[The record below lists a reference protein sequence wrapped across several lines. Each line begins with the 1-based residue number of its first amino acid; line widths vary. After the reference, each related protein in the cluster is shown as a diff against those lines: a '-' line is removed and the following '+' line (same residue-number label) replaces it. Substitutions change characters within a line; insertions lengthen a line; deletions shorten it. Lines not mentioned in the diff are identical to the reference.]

1 MTRAESRLACGQGP
15 PTANCSA
22 TIVCWHATCA
32 SDDGQVALRSGALV
46 QRRFALIARW
56 RAQQSSEFREVRNMA
71 TSKRGPEPG
80 SQKAKHGGQAVREKY
95 GPEFYSKIGKK
106 GGEAVKEKLGPSF
119 YAEIGKKGGESTKRQ
134 QGPEFY
140 SRIGKKGG
148 ERGRGTPKQQARD
161 RAAAQQRP

>member
-1 MTRAESRLACGQGP
+1 MSDPRW
-15 PTANCSA
+15 
-22 TIVCWHATCA
+22 VA
-32 SDDGQVALRSGALV
+32 SLSWKDREERNQVTERC
-46 QRRFALIARW
+46 ID
-56 RAQQSSEFREVRNMA
+56 MA

-95 GPEFYSKIGKK
+95 GPEFYSRIGKK
-106 GGEAVKEKLGPSF
+106 GGEAVKEKLGPAF

-148 ERGRGTPKQQARD
+148 ERGRGTPKQQASD
-161 RAAAQQRP
+161 RAAAAQQQHR